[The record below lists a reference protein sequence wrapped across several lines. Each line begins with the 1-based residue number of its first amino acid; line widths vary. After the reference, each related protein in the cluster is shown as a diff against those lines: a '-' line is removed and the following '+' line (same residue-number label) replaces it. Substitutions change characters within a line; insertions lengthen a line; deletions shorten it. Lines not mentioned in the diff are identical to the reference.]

1 MALSDGRTRST
12 RLAFQQVDPVEH
24 VTLPAETGSIPE
36 VEEEEEEEADTD
48 ELPPNSV
55 WHRTLT
61 VEEEDFLRDVGK
73 AVKGMEPGVLERW
86 IVKNEAMYDR
96 RNVKHWHNLS
106 WDNAEYRDR
115 HLSAG
120 EGRELPE
127 RILEAYRSIILKE
140 LRETESP
147 PSVQEEPEGT
157 ADLPG
162 PNSGV
167 NKQADTTLG
176 YSPDVPARQ
185 PASTAAGQVPSQAGV
200 RAAPLQGQEPHQ
212 HGASE
217 VHGSTGN
224 GAAVYWQST
233 LVLLQREYA
242 MTLSRMERLSLESQQ
257 PHSVERARLMWQEW
271 RFFEDTLVGL
281 REHLR
286 WYSMYEAS
294 PLQMCVS
301 VAHGIA
307 PVPPGAGR
315 SAAGGLGLSGPPGMA
330 PGMNF
335 ASFGAH
341 SGYQF
346 GAPANSARR

>member
-12 RLAFQQVDPVEH
+12 RLAFQQIDPAKH
-24 VTLPAETGSIPE
+24 VTLPAETGSILE
-36 VEEEEEEEADTD
+36 AEEEEEEEADTD

-55 WHRTLT
+55 WQLTLT
-61 VEEEDFLRDVGK
+61 VEEEDFLRNVGK
-73 AVKGMEPGVLERW
+73 AVKGMEPGILERW

-96 RNVKHWHNLS
+96 RNIKHWHHLI
-106 WDNAEYRDR
+106 WDNAEYRER

-147 PSVQEEPEGT
+147 PSNQEEPEGT

-162 PNSGV
+162 PNPGA
-167 NKQADTTLG
+167 NKQADTTQG
-176 YSPDVPARQ
+176 YSRDAPARQ
-185 PASTAAGQVPSQAGV
+185 PAPTAAGQVPLQAGL

-212 HGASE
+212 QGASE
-217 VHGSTGN
+217 VHGSTGKE
-224 GAAVYWQST
+224 AALYWQST
-233 LVLLQREYA
+233 LVLLQRESA

-271 RFFEDTLVGL
+271 RFFEDTLASL

-286 WYSMYEAS
+286 WYSMCEAS
-294 PLQMCVS
+294 DKS
-301 VAHGIA
+301 
-307 PVPPGAGR
+307 
-315 SAAGGLGLSGPPGMA
+315 SADVCLSCTW
-330 PGMNF
+330 
-335 ASFGAH
+335 H
-341 SGYQF
+341 ST
-346 GAPANSARR
+346 SATRC

>member
-12 RLAFQQVDPVEH
+12 RLAFQQVDPAEH

-127 RILEAYRSIILKE
+127 RILGAYRSIILKE

-147 PSVQEEPEGT
+147 PSVQEEPEVQMYLRGN
-157 ADLPG
+157 LHQQRQ
-162 PNSGV
+162 V
-167 NKQADTTLG
+167 KYHHKQERELRH
-176 YSPDVPARQ
+176 Y
-185 PASTAAGQVPSQAGV
+185 
-200 RAAPLQGQEPHQ
+200 RAKNCTSMEH
-212 HGASE
+212 
-217 VHGSTGN
+217 
-224 GAAVYWQST
+224 
-233 LVLLQREYA
+233 RK
-242 MTLSRMERLSLESQQ
+242 MERLSLESQQ

-271 RFFEDTLVGL
+271 RFFEDTLRQCHQVL
-281 REHLR
+281 DVVQQ
-286 WYSMYEAS
+286 EAWV
-294 PLQMCVS
+294 QVS
-301 VAHGIA
+301 HQEWHRA
-307 PVPPGAGR
+307 
-315 SAAGGLGLSGPPGMA
+315 
-330 PGMNF
+330 
-335 ASFGAH
+335 
-341 SGYQF
+341 
-346 GAPANSARR
+346 